1 MGAGAGHLAEGAIDS
16 FCLQSHCSGFV
27 PFSVCVTPTPEIV
40 RSQSVLIVVSA
51 VPEINE

>member
-27 PFSVCVTPTPEIV
+27 PFSVTPTPEIV